1 MTPTF
6 LSRATDEE
14 LARFFDQATEPEHKL
29 FADKLFELIDL
40 KRRLEVIE
48 DELLNKTT
56 LLRCNECE
64 LAEIA
69 QELASQQLQAA

>member
-14 LARFFDQATEPEHKL
+14 LARFFDQSTSHEHKL

-40 KRRLEVIE
+40 KRRLEIIE
-48 DELLNKTT
+48 DELADKTA
-56 LLRCNECE
+56 LLECNECE
-64 LAEIA
+64 MADIAEV
-69 QELASQQLQAA
+69 LASQQLHTA